1 MYLRMVCITNS
12 RTAKPAISR
21 ANNANLHR
29 TNERCIG
36 RRTRGRFHRQHRSR
50 SQIQQRVQSRA
61 RRKAE
66 GNDGTRRCVFILF
79 SKPNPNANPP
89 PDEPMPNAPDEPPD
103 SADDSYPI
111 DGPRPAEPQPPEATV
126 LVSSGRRRGRRKVM
140 KKKTTKDDEGYL
152 GAFSHIINPIPTY
165 ALPNFKL

>member
-1 MYLRMVCITNS
+1 MLTCTEPMKDASEDEQEADFIDS
-12 RTAKPAISR
+12 TAAEAKSNR
-21 ANNANLHR
+21 K
-29 TNERCIG
+29 
-36 RRTRGRFHRQHRSR
+36 S
-50 SQIQQRVQSRA
+50 
-61 RRKAE
+61 KAE
-66 GNDGTRRCVFILF
+66 REEKLREMMEREGVYSFLF
-79 SKPNPNANPP
+79 SKPDPNANPS

-111 DGPRPAEPQPPEATV
+111 DGPRPADAQPPEATV
-126 LVSSGRRRGRRKVM
+126 VVSGGRRHGRRKVM